1 MNPQKPLLNQE
12 QMRTEILASHAR
24 SAQYGVCRLKR
35 SPDQTKLTPAAL
47 ETRRAEKKEF
57 LDLTA
62 EYIDEIYEMLPPDLF
77 IIAVVDSDGY
87 ILQVSGSD
95 AIRALFEERNC
106 SPGYRFTER
115 EVGTTAIG
123 LCLRIQVPIQLNDK
137 DHYCQQAHRFT
148 SSASPIFD
156 PGGELMGILVVSGR
170 SDLVHPHTLIMVA
183 SAARSIERQN
193 HLLQQNKAMSEFT
206 GLLSGVLESA
216 ETGVL
221 VLGNDQRIWKTNRR
235 ARQILKQENLEGR
248 PFAVLKGWQ
257 IDLERVYRDPASL
270 KGKECWLQVEDQLI
284 HLAYSAQPILSD
296 QDRRLGAVLVFE
308 KVGTIRKLADKIS
321 GGKAY
326 FTFDHLVGEAPNFK
340 KALDIAKRVAKSNST
355 VLLTGE
361 TGTGK
366 ELFAQAIHN
375 ASPLRDNPFVPI
387 NCGAIPGEL
396 IESELFGYADG
407 AFSGAMKG
415 GRPGKFELAR
425 GGTILLDEIGDLPLQ
440 LQVKLL
446 RVLQTGEIQPI
457 GKDSV
462 VKVDTRIIASTNAN
476 LLEAI
481 EQNHFR
487 KDLYYRINIITITIP
502 PLRDRGPDDIMALAQ
517 YFIKKYNPRFRLAPD
532 ALDAL
537 SAYNWPGNVRELEN
551 TIQRAI
557 QLNKNGTIRA
567 EDLNVKQSPAAAI
580 PLPQGSLQEMEKMM
594 VTATLRRTHF
604 NMAEAAKILNIS
616 RATLYRK
623 VKTYQIEKTTG
634 DDERSAVSA
643 ATPT

>member
-1 MNPQKPLLNQE
+1 MQK
-12 QMRTEILASHAR
+12 EISASHER
-24 SAQYGVCRLKR
+24 SAKYGVCRLKR
-35 SPDQTKLTPAAL
+35 SPVQKKLTPAAL

-57 LDLTA
+57 LDLTS
-62 EYIDEIYEMLPPDLF
+62 EYINEIYKMLPPDMF
-77 IIAVVDSDGY
+77 MIAVSDRDGY
-87 ILQVSGSD
+87 ILKISGTDS
-95 AIRALFEERNC
+95 IRALFAERNC
-106 SPGYRFTER
+106 APGYRFTER
-115 EVGTTAIG
+115 DVGTTAIS
-123 LCLRIQVPIQLNDK
+123 LCLRNQVPIQLNDK
-137 DHYCQQAHRFT
+137 DHYCREAHDFT

-156 PGGELMGILVVSGR
+156 PDGRLMVLLIVSGR

-193 HLLQQNKAMSEFT
+193 RLLQQNKAISKSS

-221 VLGNDQRIWKTNRR
+221 ALGNDQLIWKTNRR
-235 ARQILKQENLEGR
+235 ARKILKQEDLEGQ
-248 PFAVLKGWQ
+248 PFALLKGWQ

-270 KGKECWLQVEDQLI
+270 KGKECWLQVEDQLV

-296 QDRRLGAVLVFE
+296 QGRRLGAVLVFE

-321 GGKAY
+321 GTKAY
-326 FTFDHLVGEAPNFK
+326 FTFDHLVGNAPNFK
-340 KALDIAKRVAKSNST
+340 KVMDIAKLAAKSNST
-355 VLLTGE
+355 VLLMGE

-457 GKDSV
+457 GMDSV
-462 VKVDTRIIASTNAN
+462 VRVDTRIIASTNAD
-476 LLEAI
+476 LLEAS
-481 EQNHFR
+481 EQNRFR
-487 KDLYYRINIITITIP
+487 KDLYYRINIISITIP
-502 PLRDRGPDDIMALAQ
+502 PLRDRGPDDITALAQ
-517 YFIKKYNPRFRLAPD
+517 YFMKKYNPSFRLAPD

-537 SAYNWPGNVRELEN
+537 AAYHWPGNVRELEN

-557 QLNKNGTIRA
+557 QLNKNGIICA
-567 EDLNVKQSPAAAI
+567 EDLNIKQSTATAI

-594 VTATLRRTHF
+594 ITATLRSTHF

-623 VKTYQIEKTTG
+623 VKTYKIEKADS
-634 DDERSAVSA
+634 DDGRSAVSA
-643 ATPT
+643 ASPN